1 MAYLIGVVTM
11 TFSIILWTLTI
22 ILAIWSLV
30 LLSGHGTTSIAG
42 FNTMTADEK
51 KTINEKKLCFVM
63 GICMLVCTLV
73 IFYLALLYPNIT
85 TTTALIA
92 GGIIAIDCVVTIYL
106 VNTKCKTK

>member
-11 TFSIILWTLTI
+11 TFSIILWTLTV

-30 LLSGHGTTSIAG
+30 LLSGHGSTSIAG
-42 FNTMTADEK
+42 FNTMTEDEK
-51 KTINEKKLCFVM
+51 KAINEKKLCFVM

-73 IFYLALLYPNIT
+73 IFYLALLNPNIT

-92 GGIIAIDCVVTIYL
+92 GSIFAIDCVVTVYL

>member
-1 MAYLIGVVTM
+1 MAHLIGGIAM
-11 TFSIILWTLTI
+11 TSSIILWTLTV

-30 LLSGHGTTSIAG
+30 LLSGHGATSIAG
-42 FNTMTADEK
+42 FNTMTEDEK
-51 KTINEKKLCFVM
+51 KTINEKKLCFII

-73 IFYLALLYPNIT
+73 IFCLALLNPNIT